1 MTLVLDTTILIEV
14 KNGNKEVIQKLK
26 EISSTYPQPAK
37 ITFINQFEF
46 LLGIKEKSQENQKKA
61 LEILNQFIILHTTD
75 KTANILSNLKYTY
88 ENKGITLKLADLIIA
103 SIVIENGLILVTQDN
118 DFEKIEE
125 LKKIILN

>member
-14 KNGNKEVIQKLK
+14 KNGNKEVIKKLK

-61 LEILNQFIILHTTD
+61 IEILNQFIILHTTD
-75 KTANILSNLKYTY
+75 KTANILSNLKYNY
-88 ENKGITLKLADLIIA
+88 ENKGIVLKLADLIIA

-118 DFEKIEE
+118 DFAKIEE